1 MDLKIEWLIYPQF
14 RNVDYSKTEWVQ
26 TIECFHTRNTIFY
39 SYRKDLPKILSY
51 IQKRKSWFTAT
62 NGAFYILTQ
71 NYKHFI

>member
-39 SYRKDLPKILSY
+39 SYQRGFLY
-51 IQKRKSWFTAT
+51 T
-62 NGAFYILTQ
+62 NTEL
-71 NYKHFI
+71 

>member
-26 TIECFHTRNTIFY
+26 TIACFHTRNTIFY

-51 IQKRKSWFTAT
+51 IQKKKMLVYSYQRGFLYT
-62 NGAFYILTQ
+62 NTEL
-71 NYKHFI
+71 